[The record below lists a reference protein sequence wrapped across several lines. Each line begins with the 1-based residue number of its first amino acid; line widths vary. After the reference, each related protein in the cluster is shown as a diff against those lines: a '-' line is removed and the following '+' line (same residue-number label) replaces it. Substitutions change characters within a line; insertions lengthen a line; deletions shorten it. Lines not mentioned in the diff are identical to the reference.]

1 MYNPAVWAIGVGLI
15 VYGLML
21 YAGQGPAMGW
31 IVAGIL
37 ALAAGM
43 ATEKMHKGK

>member
-15 VYGLML
+15 VYGLVY
-21 YAGQGPAMGW
+21 YANYGPAMGW

-37 ALAAGM
+37 ALIAGFAA
-43 ATEKMHKGK
+43 EKMHKGK